1 MIFIPYLFI
10 AELFFWSAAVWLV
23 TVLFT
28 LKSGKPSNSL
38 KAPFPQGPTPWPVI
52 GNLGS
57 FSRLFK
63 DPENELVMLAKKYGG
78 ICMLWFGSS
87 PVIIINKA
95 EDAKLLLDQKG
106 SLYSDRPSQNS
117 FRERAWPRRLVT
129 TGVGVQFRFLRRVY
143 HNLLGPQQSAGFR
156 KYQDYESKVMINDLI
171 HAPNQ
176 FLAHTERFAISVIF
190 SAVYGVRLARL
201 GHPTMNQFYDLWE
214 DMLNCTLLLD
224 YFPILQRLPKRF
236 QPWLRLASRLR
247 KRESALH
254 QALLRTLKQQVK
266 ANKEPVCFGTELIK
280 IQDDEAIDDEKAI
293 DILAMLIG
301 AGADTTSSVLQ
312 SFFKVMAMN
321 LDAQHA
327 AQKEIDHVVGTSR
340 LPSWDDEPNL
350 PYLRSLIKEVHRWAP
365 IGSLGIPHATSDD
378 DTHLDCRVPK
388 GTIVFPNLT
397 ALSRDPAVYANPDT
411 FRPERFLQDDLH
423 ANASASHPDFRKRDH
438 FHYGFGRRL
447 CQGIFVAEAS
457 LYIAIARVLWAF
469 DITEEPGAPPLD
481 LGDKIEG
488 CISIQDKQRLLIF
501 PAFLMLRLKS
511 RPLTVGDGLVR
522 RLGGARLQA
531 IGLEHCSPLTIG
543 DSLGFAGHGAKRP
556 ATWPG
561 KGNGRPREEPSTEKR
576 QLLPYIMECPWHE
589 RWSWRQRPA
598 ETPGKIKMP
607 NVAGVEVGDDTPTFK
622 SRPEPRRHAEPGQRA
637 AVACTSYRYRRSG
650 SCGHSDHRT
659 RELHQ
664 TVAGDVR
671 QSERDARTL
680 EAPGVLECAGIYNYT
695 SVAP

>member
-1 MIFIPYLFI
+1 MI
-10 AELFFWSAAVWLV
+10 
-23 TVLFT
+23 T
-28 LKSGKPSNSL
+28 LDIIKRHDVISN
-38 KAPFPQGPTPWPVI
+38 I
-52 GNLGS
+52 H
-57 FSRLFK
+57 
-63 DPENELVMLAKKYGG
+63 
-78 ICMLWFGSS
+78 CC
-87 PVIIINKA
+87 IIK
-95 EDAKLLLDQKG
+95 QKG

-201 GHPTMNQFYDLWE
+201 GHPIMNYHGSGWRA
-214 DMLNCTLLLD
+214 D
-224 YFPILQRLPKRF
+224 Y
-236 QPWLRLASRLR
+236 
-247 KRESALH
+247 
-254 QALLRTLKQQVK
+254 QVK

-378 DTHLDCRVPK
+378 DTHLGCRVPK

-423 ANASASHPDFRKRDH
+423 ANASASHPDFRERDH

-469 DITEEPGAPPLD
+469 DITEKPGAPPLD
-481 LGDKIEG
+481 LGDKI
-488 CISIQDKQRLLIF
+488 
-501 PAFLMLRLKS
+501 A
-511 RPLTVGDGLVR
+511 GLVTKPKPYNVR
-522 RLGGARLQA
+522 IVPR
-531 IGLEHCSPLTIG
+531 SM
-543 DSLGFAGHGAKRP
+543 GAKQ
-556 ATWPG
+556 AV
-561 KGNGRPREEPSTEKR
+561 
-576 QLLPYIMECPWHE
+576 L
-589 RWSWRQRPA
+589 
-598 ETPGKIKMP
+598 
-607 NVAGVEVGDDTPTFK
+607 DTM
-622 SRPEPRRHAEPGQRA
+622 H
-637 AVACTSYRYRRSG
+637 Y
-650 SCGHSDHRT
+650 
-659 RELHQ
+659 
-664 TVAGDVR
+664 
-671 QSERDARTL
+671 ART
-680 EAPGVLECAGIYNYT
+680 EIMDFD
-695 SVAP
+695 SVEWLQE